1 VISCGGVSKRGLL
14 PAAIAALLVSPA
26 TAGAATTIVPG
37 VTYDRQTRMV
47 RGQPVVLHVVRA
59 PRHGGLHQLRPVLSH
74 NTVLG
79 RQTVPSMQRRL
90 RPWST
95 AVGVNGDYF
104 TTASGSP
111 SGAFLRDGVLSAR
124 PNPRRSALAIAFDGR
139 LLVERFRFAGS
150 WKAGAHA
157 AHPLREVNQVI
168 DKPPGVSLFTRT
180 YGGPTPRVRGAVELV
195 LSGFPR
201 ALLNGWLSGRVT
213 AVRRNGGTP
222 IPPGGA
228 VLQARGFWR
237 TTMRREAPIGT
248 EVTARLRMLGLPDD
262 SADAIGGGP
271 VLVRN
276 GSPVRQADEFFTL
289 SQLLP
294 RHPRTAVG
302 QLADGRILLVVADG
316 RSSRSLGLTNW
327 DMARTMANLGAV
339 TAMGFDGGGST
350 TLSFDGRV
358 LNRPSDGAVR
368 AVSNG
373 LMVQYYGIYAPRL
386 PRSLL
391 TPNRDGVSDTTV
403 ASARI
408 VRRSSVTLRLLRPN
422 GTVAWRLQG
431 VRNPGVLRRAVGV
444 PGMAEGTW
452 RWVVQATE
460 TLSGRTSRM
469 ERRLRVNRTLG
480 HLRLSK
486 ARMRVVAGRGGR
498 LGISAVLT
506 RRSNVE
512 VTVRSASG
520 RVART
525 LFRGEMGAGK
535 HAWRWSGRDAS
546 RKVVPSGA
554 YTVRVIAR
562 NGLGA
567 VALAKAVRVVRAS
580 G

>member
-1 VISCGGVSKRGLL
+1 VLKRGLL
-14 PAAIAALLVSPA
+14 PAAIAALLASPA
-26 TAGAATTIVPG
+26 LAGAATTLVPG
-37 VTYDRQTRMV
+37 VTYDRQTRMI

-79 RQTVPSMQRRL
+79 HQTVPGMQARL

-95 AVGVNGDYF
+95 TVGVNGDF
-104 TTASGSP
+104 FNTASGSP

-150 WKAGAHA
+150 WKAGDLA
-157 AHPLREVNQVI
+157 AHPLREVNHVI
-168 DKPPGVSLFTRT
+168 DQPPGVSLFTRT
-180 YGGPTPRVRGAVELV
+180 YGAPTPRVRGAVELV

-201 ALLNGWLSGRVT
+201 SLLNGWLSGRVT
-213 AVRRNGGTP
+213 AVRRHGGTRV
-222 IPPGGA
+222 PPGGA

-237 TTMRREAPIGT
+237 TTMRQEAPVGT
-248 EVTARLRMLGLPDD
+248 DVTVRLRMLDLPDD

-271 VLVRN
+271 ELVRN
-276 GSPVRQADEFFTL
+276 GVPVRQADELFTL
-289 SQLLP
+289 SQLVP

-316 RSSRSLGLTNW
+316 RSRRSLGLTNW

-358 LNRPSDGAVR
+358 LNRPSDGSAR
-368 AVSNG
+368 RVSNG
-373 LMVQYYGIYAPRL
+373 LMLQYYGIYAPRL

-403 ASARI
+403 AAAKV
-408 VRRSSVTLRLLRPN
+408 VRRSSVVLTLLRPN
-422 GTVAWRLQG
+422 RTVAWRFQG
-431 VRNPGVLRRAVGV
+431 VRDRGVLRHVVGV

-452 RWVVQATE
+452 RWVARATE
-460 TLSGRTSRM
+460 TQSGRTSRM
-469 ERRLRVNRTLG
+469 ERRFRVNRTLG

-486 ARMRVVAGRGGR
+486 TRMRVVAGRGGR

-512 VTVRSASG
+512 VSVRSASG
-520 RVART
+520 RVVRV
-525 LFRGEMGAGK
+525 LHRGEIRSGR
-535 HAWRWSGRDAS
+535 HAWRWGGRNAS
-546 RKVVPSGA
+546 RTVVGSGT
-554 YTVRVIAR
+554 YTVRVTAR
-562 NGLGA
+562 NTLGA
-567 VALAKAVRVVRAS
+567 VALAKSVRVVRAS